1 MSMVYVLILTD
12 IKITK
17 MNKALL
23 LIDIQKEY
31 FENGALELVNP
42 IAASENAKKLLENF
56 RRENKTVVHV
66 QHISPDGAPFFI
78 SGTEGVEIHENVKP
92 LNGEKVITKQFPNSF
107 RDTDLLEYLK
117 SKNITHLVIAGMM
130 THMCIDAGT
139 RAAFDYGFE
148 CTVIADACATRD
160 LQIKGQNVK
169 AADAQNAFL
178 AALEFSYS
186 KILTTTEYLQS

>member
-1 MSMVYVLILTD
+1 
-12 IKITK
+12 

-56 RRENKTVVHV
+56 RRKNNTVVHV
-66 QHISPDGAPFFI
+66 QHISPEGIPFFV

-92 LNGEKVITKQFPNSF
+92 LTGEKVITKQFPNSF

-117 SKNITHLVIAGMM
+117 SNNITHLVIAGMM

-148 CTVIADACATRD
+148 CAVIADACATRD
-160 LQIKGQNVK
+160 LQIKGQNVN
-169 AADAQNAFL
+169 AADVQNAFL

-186 KILTTTEYLQS
+186 KILTTEEYLQS